1 MLYPA
6 GDGNFFQASIRS
18 LLMGDSKFLKCHIPF
33 FFFLISGCHIPICRR
48 RRWEKIS
55 WQYKM
60 VFLPIHLLQTVRFP
74 SCSCLWGLC
83 STRIFGLS
91 SYAWRN
97 SFFCRMW
104 DYILTK
110 LKNISS
116 SANPLSLWNQ
126 QSDIPCENEKHSG
139 MKLLQHSWM
148 KFLTPIIQFLNYA
161 FTLKPKLCRRCH
173 STAPS
178 QTSKA
183 SRVSFH
189 LGWLSAFFSR
199 IPTRSAAKIAKS
211 EFTSSFA
218 LSNFAQMSTNISCI
232 KQQGN

>member
-1 MLYPA
+1 MENHRIQSRHPFLP
-6 GDGNFFQASIRS
+6 NLHQKPLSP
-18 LLMGDSKFLKCHIPF
+18 SKFNLTIVLQLQWSSFFHALPSWRREFLPSIHPVPAYGRLQVF
-33 FFFLISGCHIPICRR
+33 EVSYTHFFFLISGCHIPICRR

-178 QTSKA
+178 Q
-183 SRVSFH
+183 
-189 LGWLSAFFSR
+189 
-199 IPTRSAAKIAKS
+199 
-211 EFTSSFA
+211 
-218 LSNFAQMSTNISCI
+218 N
-232 KQQGN
+232 QQSL

>member
-1 MLYPA
+1 MENHRIQSRHPFLPNLHQKPLSPSKIQPYH
-6 GDGNFFQASIRS
+6 FSTTSMEQ
-18 LLMGDSKFLKCHIPF
+18 LLSCFTQLETGISSKHPSGPCLWETPSFWSVIYPF

-60 VFLPIHLLQTVRFP
+60 VFLPTHLLQTVRFP

-83 STRIFGLS
+83 STRIVGLS

-173 STAPS
+173 NTAPS
-178 QTSKA
+178 Q
-183 SRVSFH
+183 
-189 LGWLSAFFSR
+189 
-199 IPTRSAAKIAKS
+199 
-211 EFTSSFA
+211 
-218 LSNFAQMSTNISCI
+218 N
-232 KQQGN
+232 QQSL